1 MNTAIVNVKVNSTV
15 KRQAQ
20 KVAEE
25 MGLSLSALVNGFLKH
40 LIKTK
45 TVTFTASE
53 EPTPYLLRALKESR
67 EDIKA
72 GRVSPTFTN
81 STDAINW
88 LNKTDKLS
96 FSANKKYA
104 RQILQKV

>member
-1 MNTAIVNVKVNSTV
+1 MNTAIVNVKVNPTV

-20 KVAEE
+20 KVAED

-53 EPTPYLLRALKESR
+53 EPTPYLLRALRESK

-72 GRVSPTFTN
+72 GRVTSFKNPKDALTYLDTMITN
-81 STDAINW
+81 E
-88 LNKTDKLS
+88 
-96 FSANKKYA
+96 
-104 RQILQKV
+104 QKNS

>member
-1 MNTAIVNVKVNSTV
+1 MNTAIVNVKVNPIV
-15 KRQAQ
+15 KREAQ
-20 KVAEE
+20 KVAEK

-53 EPTPYLLRALKESR
+53 EPTPYLLRALRESK

-72 GRVSPTFTN
+72 GRVTSFKNPKDALTYLDTMITN
-81 STDAINW
+81 E
-88 LNKTDKLS
+88 
-96 FSANKKYA
+96 
-104 RQILQKV
+104 QKNSKN

>member
-1 MNTAIVNVKVNSTV
+1 MNTAVVNVKVDPLI
-15 KRQAQ
+15 KRKAQ

-45 TVTFTASE
+45 TVIFNASE
-53 EPTPYLLRALKESR
+53 EPTPYLLRALKESK

-72 GRVSPTFTN
+72 GRVVSFENPKDALTYLDTMITN
-81 STDAINW
+81 E
-88 LNKTDKLS
+88 
-96 FSANKKYA
+96 
-104 RQILQKV
+104 QKNSKN